1 MNLTI
6 NGATTESSAA
16 TVGELLGPLPPG
28 YAVALN
34 GEVVPRGEHGS
45 RVLADGDVVEV
56 VTAVAGG

>member
-16 TVGELLGPLPPG
+16 TVGQLLGPLPPG
-28 YAVALN
+28 HAVAVN
-34 GEVVPRGEHGS
+34 GQVVPRAEHDS
-45 RVLADGDVVEV
+45 RVLADGDVVDV